1 MTSVMSNRSI
11 VRYMREFGYT
21 LKPGASPG
29 NIVFRKS
36 RSYLV
41 FSSWAKAERFIL
53 HHPKMRRAQEKLR
66 RHSRFRRG
74 TISKRR
80 RMQMLV
86 KAGVAGGVKGG
97 AVL

>member
-1 MTSVMSNRSI
+1 
-11 VRYMREFGYT
+11 MRELGYT

-29 NIVFRKS
+29 NIVFRKRGS
-36 RSYLV
+36 CMV

-53 HHPKMRRAQEKLR
+53 HHPKMKRAQEKLR